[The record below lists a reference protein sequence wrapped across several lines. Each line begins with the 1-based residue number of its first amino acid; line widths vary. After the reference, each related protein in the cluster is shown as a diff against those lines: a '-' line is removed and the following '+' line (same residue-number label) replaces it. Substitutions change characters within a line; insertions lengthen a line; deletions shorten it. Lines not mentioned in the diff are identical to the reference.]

1 MEKTTIQI
9 SQETLNRLKNI
20 KKYERQCYDDIL
32 NGILDNLDDETLS
45 EAEIEEIKLALENV
59 KKGKVQSI
67 EEVAKELGI
76 VLRN

>member
-1 MEKTTIQI
+1 VEKTTIQI

-20 KKYERQCYDDIL
+20 KKYERQSYDDIL